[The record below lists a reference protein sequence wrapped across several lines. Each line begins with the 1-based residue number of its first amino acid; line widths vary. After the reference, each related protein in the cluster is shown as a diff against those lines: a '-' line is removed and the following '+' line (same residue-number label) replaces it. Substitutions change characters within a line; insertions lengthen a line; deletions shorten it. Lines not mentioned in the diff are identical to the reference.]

1 MQAATPPSPAGSAT
15 PRSVLAL
22 VCALAVYAGSVALLD
37 GVGSALGRDMSM
49 LDKHLAVI
57 AFAGLAALSHGEA
70 LWAALC
76 VLGFGVYRWYRNGRR
91 MDAAIALSFT
101 SIALVVASMLH
112 AVDAAERRTGL
123 HAQAL
128 AAAVNQGDRQ
138 RLREVALGCEVF
150 CGFARDSGPLVWLV
164 GNAASDAD
172 FNAIGAM
179 LNRGAPRNARSGWLP
194 DRRTPLEAAVDRYA
208 TDSNLAPYLL
218 GISRVNFHFTVPRA
232 SQVELDAALAHAVQ
246 TRTPQALISEL
257 LQNGARPPAARPGT
271 VD

>member
-1 MQAATPPSPAGSAT
+1 M
-15 PRSVLAL
+15 LAL

-70 LWAALC
+70 LWVALC

-138 RLREVALGCEVF
+138 RLREFDVLADMRPARRQRQHQHREAIADTRQIVFERVARGIVAVHNA
-150 CGFARDSGPLVWLV
+150 GRIDQMVRDRTRLRFIAIAV
-164 GNAASDAD
+164 G
-172 FNAIGAM
+172 
-179 LNRGAPRNARSGWLP
+179 R
-194 DRRTPLEAAVDRYA
+194 
-208 TDSNLAPYLL
+208 
-218 GISRVNFHFTVPRA
+218 
-232 SQVELDAALAHAVQ
+232 
-246 TRTPQALISEL
+246 
-257 LQNGARPPAARPGT
+257 
-271 VD
+271 

>member
-70 LWAALC
+70 LWVALC

-91 MDAAIALSFT
+91 MDATIALSFT

-128 AAAVNQGDRQ
+128 AAAVNQGDRSGCA
-138 RLREVALGCEVF
+138 RWPWVAK
-150 CGFARDSGPLVWLV
+150 SS
-164 GNAASDAD
+164 AAS
-172 FNAIGAM
+172 
-179 LNRGAPRNARSGWLP
+179 RGTAARWCGWS
-194 DRRTPLEAAVDRYA
+194 A
-208 TDSNLAPYLL
+208 T
-218 GISRVNFHFTVPRA
+218 RHR
-232 SQVELDAALAHAVQ
+232 
-246 TRTPQALISEL
+246 TRTSMPSA
-257 LQNGARPPAARPGT
+257 PC
-271 VD
+271 